1 MLVMIFKESL
11 ILSQKVVLWFQLIT
25 FISKALSDWMRI
37 LVQSSED
44 SIFYDATQ
52 ATTSLCERIR
62 ILVLYFF
69 VMNVGILA
77 EKLRSMTFDELKL
90 RLQKYKLKWKITIS
104 IFSVAA
110 ICVLT
115 MIILR
120 HQVN

>member
-1 MLVMIFKESL
+1 MQIITPIFE
-11 ILSQKVVLWFQLIT
+11 
-25 FISKALSDWMRI
+25 
-37 LVQSSED
+37 E
-44 SIFYDATQ
+44 
-52 ATTSLCERIR
+52 IR

-69 VMNVGILA
+69 VMNVGILLK
-77 EKLRSMTFDELKL
+77 KLRSMTYEELQL